1 MQVMRFTMN
10 LYVMFITFEQI
21 HLEQIFPRDSRI
33 ILLPKIMDDLFAF
46 EQLVLIFRRF
56 SRTIILIEFLPEQHL
71 TQHQVQIHQDKLL
84 DHQKLMAEGTTPG
97 HIHCRVLPGLFLA
110 LYRAS

>member
-10 LYVMFITFEQI
+10 LFVMFITFEQI

-33 ILLPKIMDDLFAF
+33 ILLPKIMDDLYHIDYMPSRAI
-46 EQLVLIFRRF
+46 IF
-56 SRTIILIEFLPEQHL
+56 IEFIPEQHL
-71 TQHQVQIHQDKLL
+71 IQHQVQIHQDKLL

-97 HIHCRVLPGLFLA
+97 HIHCHVLPGLFLA